1 MYFFSF
7 NQSWNKALFFAL
19 PSLNNINLW
28 SATTSES
35 RKLIGYLNQL
45 TSKILIQD

>member
-19 PSLNNINLW
+19 PSLNNINLC
-28 SATTSES
+28 ATTSES